1 MKGCTQRN
9 VSVRLPFQR
18 SVCGGLHIRKDNRL
32 TVPFRGE
39 CEEGCS
45 QGKISVRRSLH
56 EENVWRVAQQGKVSV
71 KLSFSEESVW
81 RIAHR
86 EKLVSGC
93 SFKESVRRIAHGERL
108 APGCPFKRRL
118 CGWLHNRKGL
128 RQTIPLRGECVE
140 DCTQE
145 KVSV

>member
-1 MKGCTQRN
+1 MKGCTQGN

-18 SVCGGLHIRKDNRL
+18 SVCGGLHIGKDNRL

-45 QGKISVRRSLH
+45 QGKISVRLSLQ
-56 EENVWRVAQQGKVSV
+56 EENEWRVAHQGKISV
-71 KLSFSEESVW
+71 KLSLSEESVW

-86 EKLVSGC
+86 EKLVS
-93 SFKESVRRIAHGERL
+93 VWRIAHGERL

-118 CGWLHNRKGL
+118 YVWLHTKKGL